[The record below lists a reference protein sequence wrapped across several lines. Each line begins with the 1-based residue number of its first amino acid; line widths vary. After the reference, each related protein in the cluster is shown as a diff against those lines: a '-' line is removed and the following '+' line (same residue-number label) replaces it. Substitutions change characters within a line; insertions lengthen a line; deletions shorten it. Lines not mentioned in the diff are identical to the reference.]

1 MIHYEKLSDEKLSV
15 LLTEVSIQARGSY
28 KLKKD
33 LEEETIR
40 RALAA
45 RPAEISDA
53 EFEPEEAPG
62 GLTQKQITRIREW
75 AKKKRTTQDLIEFI
89 TELIG
94 GNE

>member
-1 MIHYEKLSDEKLSV
+1 VDYTKLNEEQLD
-15 LLTEVSIQARGSY
+15 LLLAKVSREARSNY

-33 LEEETIR
+33 LETEKIR

-75 AKKKRTTQDLIEFI
+75 AKKKHTTQDLIEFI
-89 TELIG
+89 TLLIG
-94 GNE
+94 GQE